1 LTGEPWH
8 FHTAKARFSELFRQ
22 ARIKGPQ
29 LILSDKKEGVAML
42 TIEQF
47 DLLAARP
54 PQAKSLYQFLRESPL
69 VGLDLDPEINK
80 DY

>member
-1 LTGEPWH
+1 
-8 FHTAKARFSELFRQ
+8 
-22 ARIKGPQ
+22 
-29 LILSDKKEGVAML
+29 ML